1 MTETPLNVV
10 ITGGAGFIG
19 ARLASEILARG
30 SLSVAGAP
38 SRPVQRLTLLD
49 QAAPPVLLS
58 QDPRVVVW
66 RGDLVSGLE
75 GEAASPL
82 AEADVVFHLAAAV
95 SADCERDFDLG
106 MRANVTG
113 TRLVLSACRRSGRA
127 PVVVFSSSL
136 AVFGG
141 TGSHP
146 LPDVVTDS
154 TLPVPQ
160 SSYGVQKFIGE
171 QLIADYSRKGF
182 IQGRSVRLM
191 TVTVRP
197 GQPNGAASGFLS
209 GIIREPLAGLRANAP
224 VPPGTAVAVSSP
236 ARAVEGLLRAAE
248 AAPPEWGD
256 PTAVNLPSVTITV
269 GEMVQTLER
278 VAGAAASALVGWKP
292 DEAIAAIVRGWPAH
306 FETVRA
312 VALGL
317 RPDDGFEAVVR
328 SYIKDSAGDLSAGAL
343 AAGQASARTLRP
355 PRSAG

>member
-1 MTETPLNVV
+1 MTDAPLNVV

-30 SLSVAGAP
+30 SVSVAGAP
-38 SRPVQRLTLLD
+38 SRAVTRLTLLD
-49 QAAPPVLLS
+49 QVAPPAAVS
-58 QDPRVVVW
+58 RDPRVAVW
-66 RGDLVSGLE
+66 LGDLVRALE
-75 GEAASPL
+75 GDTTSPL
-82 AEADVVFHLAAAV
+82 ADADLVFHLAAAV
-95 SADCERDFDLG
+95 SAECERDFDLG
-106 MRANVTG
+106 MRANVAG
-113 TRLVLSACRRSGRA
+113 TRLVLSACRQSGRA

-146 LPDVVTDS
+146 LPDVITDS

-171 QLIADYSRKGF
+171 QLIADYSRKGY

-197 GQPNGAASGFLS
+197 GRPNAAASGFLS
-209 GIIREPLAGLRANAP
+209 GIIREPLAGLRANSP

-248 AAPPEWGD
+248 AAPEQWGD
-256 PTAVNLPSVTITV
+256 PTAVNLPSVTVTV

-278 VAGAAASALVGWKP
+278 VAGPAVSALVGWEP
-292 DEAIAAIVRGWPAH
+292 DDAIAAIVRGWPAR
-306 FETVRA
+306 FATTRA
-312 VALGL
+312 AALGL
-317 RPDDGFEAVVR
+317 RPDNGFEAVVR
-328 SYIKDSAGDLSAGAL
+328 SYLRDTAG
-343 AAGQASARTLRP
+343 R
-355 PRSAG
+355 

>member
-1 MTETPLNVV
+1 MPDTALNVV

-30 SLSVAGAP
+30 SLTVAGSP
-38 SRPVQRLTLLD
+38 SRPVTRLTLLD
-49 QAAPPVLLS
+49 QVAPPALVS
-58 QDPRVVVW
+58 KDPRVAVGQ
-66 RGDLVSGLE
+66 GDLVSALE
-75 GEAASPL
+75 GAAASPL
-82 AEADVVFHLAAAV
+82 AEADLVFHLAAAV

-113 TRLVLSACRRSGRA
+113 GQLVLGACRRSGRT
-127 PVVVFSSSL
+127 PVVVFSSSI

-141 TGSHP
+141 TDSHP
-146 LPDVVTDS
+146 LPDVITDS

-171 QLIADYSRKGF
+171 QLIADYTRKGF

-197 GQPNGAASGFLS
+197 GRPNGAASGFLS
-209 GIIREPLAGLRANAP
+209 GIIREPLAGLPANCP

-248 AAPPEWGD
+248 AAPHEWGD
-256 PTAVNLPSVTITV
+256 PTAVNLPPVTLTV
-269 GEMVQTLER
+269 AEMVQTLER
-278 VAGAAASALVGWKP
+278 VAGPAASALVRWEP
-292 DEAIAAIVRGWPAH
+292 DEAIAAIVRGWPAR
-306 FETVRA
+306 FATTRA
-312 VALGL
+312 AALGL

-328 SYIKDSAGDLSAGAL
+328 SYRRDTVS
-343 AAGQASARTLRP
+343 R
-355 PRSAG
+355 

>member
-1 MTETPLNVV
+1 MTNPPLNVV

-19 ARLASEILARG
+19 ARLASQILARG
-30 SLSVAGAP
+30 SLSVAGTP
-38 SRPVQRLTLLD
+38 SRPVTRLTLLD
-49 QAAPPVLLS
+49 LVAPPILVS
-58 QDPRVVVW
+58 QDPRVAVW
-66 RGDLVSGLE
+66 QGDLVSGLE
-75 GEAASPL
+75 GDAASPL
-82 AEADVVFHLAAAV
+82 AEADLVFHLAAAV

-113 TRLVLSACRRSGRA
+113 SQLVLGACRRSGRT

-146 LPDVVTDS
+146 LPDIITDS

-171 QLIADYSRKGF
+171 QLVADYSRKGF

-197 GQPNGAASGFLS
+197 GRPNGAASGFLS
-209 GIIREPLAGLRANAP
+209 GIIREPLAGLRANSP

-248 AAPPEWGD
+248 AAPDLWGD
-256 PTAVNLPSVTITV
+256 PTAVNLPSVTVTV

-278 VAGAAASALVGWKP
+278 VAGPAVSALVGWEP
-292 DEAIAAIVRGWPAH
+292 DEVIAGIVAGWPAR
-306 FETVRA
+306 FETTRA
-312 VALGL
+312 AALGL

-328 SYIKDSAGDLSAGAL
+328 SYIRDTEG
-343 AAGQASARTLRP
+343 R
-355 PRSAG
+355 

>member
-1 MTETPLNVV
+1 MTDTPLNVV

-19 ARLASEILARG
+19 ARLAGEILARG
-30 SLSVAGAP
+30 SLSVAGGP
-38 SRPVQRLTLLD
+38 SRPVARLTLLD
-49 QAAPPVLLS
+49 QVAPPLARD
-58 QDPRVVVW
+58 QDARVAVW
-66 RGDLVSGLE
+66 QGDLVSELE
-75 GEAASPL
+75 GDAASPL
-82 AEADVVFHLAAAV
+82 ADADLVFHLAAAV

-113 TRLVLSACRRSGRA
+113 IRLVLSACRRSGRT

-141 TGSHP
+141 TASHP
-146 LPDVVTDS
+146 LPDVITDS

-197 GQPNGAASGFLS
+197 GRPNGAASGFLS
-209 GIIREPLAGLRANAP
+209 GIIREPLAGRHANAP

-248 AAPPEWGD
+248 AAPSQWGD
-256 PTAVNLPSVTITV
+256 PTAVNLPPVTVTV
-269 GEMVQTLER
+269 GEMVATLER
-278 VAGAAASALVGWKP
+278 VAGPAVSALVGWEP
-292 DEAIAAIVRGWPAH
+292 DEAIAAIVRGWPAR
-306 FETVRA
+306 FATDRA
-312 VALGL
+312 AGLGL
-317 RPDDGFEAVVR
+317 RPDDGFEAIVR
-328 SYIKDSAGDLSAGAL
+328 SYIKDT
-343 AAGQASARTLRP
+343 ARD
-355 PRSAG
+355 

>member
-1 MTETPLNVV
+1 MTDTPLKVV

-30 SLSVAGAP
+30 SLSVAGTP
-38 SRPVQRLTLLD
+38 SQPVRRLTLLD
-49 QAAPPVLLS
+49 QVDPPARVS
-58 QDPRVVVW
+58 GDPRVAVW
-66 RGDLVSGLE
+66 QGDLVSGLE
-75 GEAASPL
+75 GDAATPL
-82 AEADVVFHLAAAV
+82 AEADLVFHLAAAV

-141 TGSHP
+141 TSSHP
-146 LPDVVTDS
+146 LPDVITDS

-197 GQPNGAASGFLS
+197 GRPNGAASGFLS
-209 GIIREPLAGLRANAP
+209 GIIREPLAGLRANSP

-236 ARAVEGLLRAAE
+236 ARAIEGLLRAAE
-248 AAPPEWGD
+248 TAPHQWGD
-256 PTAVNLPSVTITV
+256 PTAVTLPSVTVTV
-269 GEMVQTLER
+269 GEMVQALER
-278 VAGAAASALVGWKP
+278 VAGPAVSALVGWEP
-292 DEAIAAIVRGWPAH
+292 DEAIAAIVRGWPAR
-306 FETVRA
+306 FATTRA
-312 VALGL
+312 TALGL
-317 RPDDGFEAVVR
+317 RPDDGFGAIVR
-328 SYIKDSAGDLSAGAL
+328 AYLRDTAG
-343 AAGQASARTLRP
+343 P
-355 PRSAG
+355 

>member
-1 MTETPLNVV
+1 MTAAPLHVA

-19 ARLASEILARG
+19 VRLAGEILARG
-30 SLSVAGAP
+30 ALSVAGGS
-38 SRPVQRLTLLD
+38 SRPVSRLTLLD
-49 QAAPPVLLS
+49 QALPPALLS
-58 QDPRVVVW
+58 QDPRVSVW
-66 RGDLVSGLE
+66 LGDLVSGLE
-75 GEAASPL
+75 GDAVSPL
-82 AEADVVFHLAAAV
+82 AEADLVFHLAAAV

-113 TRLVLSACRRSGRA
+113 IRLVLDACRRSGRT

-141 TGSHP
+141 TGSHS
-146 LPDVVTDS
+146 LPDVVMDS

-197 GQPNGAASGFLS
+197 GRPNGAASGFLS

-224 VPPGTAVAVSSP
+224 VPPGTPVAVSSP

-248 AAPPEWGD
+248 AAPHQWGD
-256 PTAVNLPSVTITV
+256 PTAVNLPSVTVTV

-278 VAGAAASALVGWKP
+278 VAGPAVSALVGWEP
-292 DEAIAAIVRGWPAH
+292 DDAIAAIVRSWPAR
-306 FETVRA
+306 FATTRA
-312 VALGL
+312 AALGL

-328 SYIKDSAGDLSAGAL
+328 AYIRDTAGG
-343 AAGQASARTLRP
+343 
-355 PRSAG
+355 

>member
-1 MTETPLNVV
+1 MANLPLNVV
-10 ITGGAGFIG
+10 ITGGAGFLG

-30 SLSVAGAP
+30 ELSVAGAP
-38 SRPVQRLTLLD
+38 SRPVTRLTLLD
-49 QAAPPVLLS
+49 QAAPPALVR
-58 QDPRVVVW
+58 QDPRVAVW
-66 RGDLVSGLE
+66 QGDLVSGLE
-75 GEAASPL
+75 GDAAGSL
-82 AEADVVFHLAAAV
+82 ADADLLFHLAAAV

-113 TRLVLSACRRSGRA
+113 SQLVLGACRRSGRT

-146 LPDVVTDS
+146 LPDVITDS

-182 IQGRSVRLM
+182 IHGRSVRLM

-197 GQPNGAASGFLS
+197 GRPNGAASGFLS
-209 GIIREPLAGLRANAP
+209 GIIREPLAGLPAHSP
-224 VPPGTAVAVSSP
+224 VPPDTAVAVSSP

-248 AAPPEWGD
+248 AAPDVWGD
-256 PTAVNLPSVTITV
+256 PTAVNLPPLTVTV

-278 VAGAAASALVGWKP
+278 VAGPAVSGLVGWEP
-292 DEAIAAIVRGWPAH
+292 DEVIAGIVGGWPAR
-306 FETVRA
+306 FATTRA
-312 VALGL
+312 AALGL
-317 RPDDGFEAVVR
+317 RPDDSFEAVVR
-328 SYIKDSAGDLSAGAL
+328 SYIRDTEG
-343 AAGQASARTLRP
+343 R
-355 PRSAG
+355 